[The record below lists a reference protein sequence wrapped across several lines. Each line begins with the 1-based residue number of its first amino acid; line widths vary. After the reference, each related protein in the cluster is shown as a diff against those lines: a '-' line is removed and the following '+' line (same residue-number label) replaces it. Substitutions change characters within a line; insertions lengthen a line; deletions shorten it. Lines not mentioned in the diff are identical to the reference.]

1 MFTIPADLTVFSVA
15 GLEDLLRVA
24 REELRTLRAGI
35 PDPSQ
40 VDDETMARMRDLHAF
55 GTSAQT
61 EIDARAA
68 RATEFATLELLE
80 RETPVIPATSGNP
93 AAAVPVFAE
102 IPAEQ
107 VAAIQANPGGVDAQA
122 IFEAAF
128 RAAQAAQGGTPA
140 ETPAATPTF
149 AQVAQLSPQPEILE
163 GVIEGLLGEN
173 HALVAANELENVH
186 AGTEMTSWRQFADAF
201 VSRSRTHGGS
211 VPMRHPVATIE
222 RRWSPEFIL
231 TEEMSELTVD
241 GILRRAGDESR
252 LEGGSLV
259 AANGWCAPSE
269 TLYSTC
275 LQISV
280 DGLLDLPEVIA
291 RRGGIR
297 HNQGIEFDTIFGTGT
312 GFNILTEAQV
322 IADTPKTCVEIPC
335 PPFVDDRLDVSVLC
349 LTGSILQNR
358 AYPEFVETFVRGALA
373 TFAHFVNRSVIAQI
387 VAGSVAVT
395 PSTVDPWA
403 SDGSLISNLLGIIEM
418 AIVDIRYRL
427 RLDFNTT
434 IEIVLPFWI
443 RAMMRQDFS
452 RRPGFD
458 GVGLTDAGIQSWFS
472 MRGARVQ
479 FVYDWQDSFSGVATG
494 PGADTP
500 ITTLPALVTP
510 KQVQFLA
517 YPAGTWVLARLDV
530 IRLENV
536 YDSVNLPQNLVTQL
550 FMEDGFKPMRMCPLS
565 RVYTVNICPSGL
577 VGAAQTVTC
586 TDITP

>member
-1 MFTIPADLTVFSVA
+1 MFTIPTDLSVFSVA
-15 GLEDLLRVA
+15 GLQDLLRVA
-24 REELRTLRAGI
+24 TAELTELRSSLTDFA
-35 PDPSQ
+35 SAT
-40 VDDETMARMRDLHAF
+40 DEQAARIAELHAF
-55 GTSAQT
+55 GVEAVAEIKKRQDK
-61 EIDARAA
+61 IDAIAQA
-68 RATEFATLELLE
+68 DPSAFEQAFQVAQAVGTQAPAVAEVV
-80 RETPVIPATSGNP
+80 ETPEVVE
-93 AAAVPVFAE
+93 AV
-102 IPAEQ
+102 
-107 VAAIQANPGGVDAQA
+107 VAASAPAVVENSTRPGVAEAIASSPAPLVGEIIPTNPGG
-122 IFEAAF
+122 F
-128 RAAQAAQGGTPA
+128 
-140 ETPAATPTF
+140 
-149 AQVAQLSPQPEILE
+149 
-163 GVIEGLLGEN
+163 LGDQ
-173 HALVAANELENVH
+173 HSLVAANNIPGISDGSQLS
-186 AGTEMTSWRQFADAF
+186 SWKDFAQAF
-201 VSRSRTHGGS
+201 SARTRSYPAPGS
-211 VPMRHPVATIE
+211 SARPLQHPIAEI
-222 RRWSPEFIL
+222 RRDYGPEFTITEGMGETEQHQIL
-231 TEEMSELTVD
+231 V
-241 GILRRAGDESR
+241 RAADESR

-269 TLYSTC
+269 TLYGTC
-275 LQISV
+275 LQIGS
-280 DGLLDLPEVIA
+280 DGMWQGPEVIA

-322 IADTPKTCVEIPC
+322 IADVTKTCVEIPC

-387 VAGSVAVT
+387 VAGSVAVA

-403 SDGSLISNLLGIIEM
+403 TDGSLISNLLGIVEM

-443 RAMMRQDFS
+443 LSMMRQDFS
-452 RRPGFD
+452 RRTGFD
-458 GVGLTDAGIQSWFS
+458 GVGLTDSQISSWFT

-479 FVYDWQDSFSGVATG
+479 FVYDWQDSFSGVVTG

-500 ITTLPALVTP
+500 ILTLPALVTP

-530 IRLENV
+530 IRLESI

-550 FMEDGFKPMRMCPLS
+550 FLEDGFKPMRMCPLS
-565 RVYTVNICPSGL
+565 RVYTVNICPSGATSAL
-577 VGAAQTVTC
+577 QTVAC

>member
-1 MFTIPADLTVFSVA
+1 MFTIPTDLSVFSVA
-15 GLEDLLRVA
+15 GLKDLLRVA
-24 REELRTLRAGI
+24 TEEMKAIKESLGADFASASDEQAQRIQDLHTFALAAQAEI
-35 PDPSQ
+35 TKNEAKVASIEAADPS
-40 VDDETMARMRDLHAF
+40 A
-55 GTSAQT
+55 
-61 EIDARAA
+61 
-68 RATEFATLELLE
+68 
-80 RETPVIPATSGNP
+80 
-93 AAAVPVFAE
+93 
-102 IPAEQ
+102 
-107 VAAIQANPGGVDAQA
+107 
-122 IFEAAF
+122 FEAAF
-128 RAAQAAQGGTPA
+128 RVAQAVAVETPA
-140 ETPAATPTF
+140 EPAPVESPEAVTAAAPAETEPRTPLAEAASQTP
-149 AQVAQLSPQPEILE
+149 VLSGDVVFTNP
-163 GVIEGLLGEN
+163 GGFLGEQ
-173 HALVAANELENVH
+173 HTLVAANNIPGVSDGRELD
-186 AGTEMTSWRQFADAF
+186 SWAEFAKAF
-201 VSRSRTHGGS
+201 SARTRNYPAPGASMRPLQHPIAEIHRNYGS
-211 VPMRHPVATIE
+211 EFTITDGMGEAEQHQVLVRAADE
-222 RRWSPEFIL
+222 R
-231 TEEMSELTVD
+231 
-241 GILRRAGDESR
+241 R

-269 TLYSTC
+269 TLYGTC
-275 LQISV
+275 LQIGS
-280 DGLLDLPEVIA
+280 DGMLNLPEVIA

-297 HNQGIEFDTIFGTGT
+297 HNQGIEFDSIFGTGQ

-322 IADTPKTCVEIPC
+322 IADVTKTCVEIPC

-373 TFAHFVNRSVIAQI
+373 TFAHFVNRSVIAQV
-387 VAGSVAVT
+387 VAGSTAVT

-403 SDGSLISNLLGIIEM
+403 TDNSLISNLLGIVEM

-427 RLDFNTT
+427 RLDFDTT

-452 RRPGFD
+452 RRNGFD
-458 GVGLTDAGIQSWFS
+458 GVGLTDAAIQSWFT

-479 FVYDWQDSFSGVATG
+479 YVYDWQDSFSGVATG

-530 IRLENV
+530 IRLEAI

-550 FMEDGFKPMRMCPLS
+550 FLEDGFKPMRMCPLS
-565 RVYTVNICPSGL
+565 RVYTVNICPSGATSAL
-577 VGAAQTVTC
+577 QTVAC

>member
-1 MFTIPADLTVFSVA
+1 MFTIPTDLSVFSVA
-15 GLEDLLRVA
+15 GLQDLLRVA
-24 REELRTLRAGI
+24 TAELTELRNSLTDFATAT
-35 PDPSQ
+35 
-40 VDDETMARMRDLHAF
+40 DEQASRIAELHAF
-55 GTSAQT
+55 GVEAVAEIAKRQAKIDSIQAADPSAFEQAFQVAQAVGTQT
-61 EIDARAA
+61 PEPVVA
-68 RATEFATLELLE
+68 
-80 RETPVIPATSGNP
+80 ETPEVPE
-93 AAAVPVFAE
+93 AV
-102 IPAEQ
+102 
-107 VAAIQANPGGVDAQA
+107 VAASAPAVAETSTRPGVAEALAQRTEPLVGDIIPTNPGGWL
-122 IFEAAF
+122 
-128 RAAQAAQGGTPA
+128 GT
-140 ETPAATPTF
+140 
-149 AQVAQLSPQPEILE
+149 Q
-163 GVIEGLLGEN
+163 
-173 HALVAANELENVH
+173 HALVAANNIPGVSDGAPLD
-186 AGTEMTSWRQFADAF
+186 SWKQFAEAF
-201 VSRSRTHGGS
+201 SARTRSYPAPGS
-211 VPMRHPVATIE
+211 SQRPLQHPIAEI
-222 RRWSPEFIL
+222 RRDYGPEFTI
-231 TEEMSELTVD
+231 TEGMGEAEQHQIMV
-241 GILRRAGDESR
+241 RAADESR

-269 TLYSTC
+269 TLYGTC
-275 LQISV
+275 LQIGT
-280 DGLLDLPEVIA
+280 DGMWQGPEVIA

-322 IADTPKTCVEIPC
+322 IADVLKTCVEIPC

-387 VAGSVAVT
+387 VAGSVAVA

-403 SDGSLISNLLGIIEM
+403 TDGSLISNLLGIVEM

-427 RLDFNTT
+427 RLDFSNT

-443 RAMMRQDFS
+443 LAMMRQDFS
-452 RRPGFD
+452 RRTGFD
-458 GVGLTDAGIQSWFS
+458 GVGLTDAQISSWFT

-500 ITTLPALVTP
+500 ILTLPALVTP

-530 IRLENV
+530 IRLESI

-550 FMEDGFKPMRMCPLS
+550 FLEDGFKPMRMCPLS
-565 RVYTVNICPSGL
+565 RVYTVNICPN
-577 VGAAQTVTC
+577 GATSALQSVAC

>member
-1 MFTIPADLTVFSVA
+1 MFTIPSDLTVFSVA

-40 VDDETMARMRDLHAF
+40 VDDDTMARMRDLHAF
-55 GTSAQT
+55 GTSAQA

-68 RATEFATLELLE
+68 RANEFATLELLE
-80 RETPVIPATSGNP
+80 RETPAAVPAEPAQTEP
-93 AAAVPVFAE
+93 AAAAFTAN
-102 IPAEQ
+102 Q
-107 VAAIQANPGGVDAQA
+107 VGVDTQA

-128 RAAQAAQGGTPA
+128 RAAQAAQGQPAATPA
-140 ETPAATPTF
+140 EPAPVTPTF
-149 AQVAQLSPQPEILE
+149 AQVAQLSPEPEILE
-163 GVIEGLLGEN
+163 GVIEGLLGE
-173 HALVAANELENVH
+173 HHSLVAANELENVH

-201 VSRSRTHGGS
+201 VARSRTHGGS

-241 GILRRAGDESR
+241 SILRRAGDESR

-275 LQISV
+275 LQIST
-280 DGLLDLPEVIA
+280 DGLLDVPEVIA

-349 LTGSILQNR
+349 LTGAILQNR

-418 AIVDIRYRL
+418 AIVDIQYRL
-427 RLDFNTT
+427 RLQQNTT
-434 IEIVLPFWI
+434 VEIVLPYWI
-443 RAMMRQDFS
+443 KAMMRQDFS

-458 GVGLTDAGIQSWFS
+458 GVGLTDAAIQSWFS
-472 MRGARVQ
+472 MRNARVQ
-479 FVYDWQDSFSGVATG
+479 FVYDWQDAFSGVATG

-500 ITTLPALVTP
+500 ITTLPALVSP

-586 TDITP
+586 TDVTP

>member
-1 MFTIPADLTVFSVA
+1 MFTIPSDLTVFSVA

-40 VDDETMARMRDLHAF
+40 VDDDTMARMRDLHAF
-55 GTSAQT
+55 GTSAQA

-68 RATEFATLELLE
+68 RANEFATLELLE
-80 RETPVIPATSGNP
+80 RETPAAVPAEPAQAEP
-93 AAAVPVFAE
+93 AAAAFTAN
-102 IPAEQ
+102 Q
-107 VAAIQANPGGVDAQA
+107 VGVDTQA

-128 RAAQAAQGGTPA
+128 RAAQAAQGQPAATPA
-140 ETPAATPTF
+140 EPAPVTPTF
-149 AQVAQLSPQPEILE
+149 AQVAQLSPEPEILE
-163 GVIEGLLGEN
+163 GVIEGLLGE
-173 HALVAANELENVH
+173 HHSLVAANELENVH

-201 VSRSRTHGGS
+201 VARSRTHGGS

-241 GILRRAGDESR
+241 SILRRAGDESR

-275 LQISV
+275 LQIST
-280 DGLLDLPEVIA
+280 DGLLDVPEVIA

-349 LTGSILQNR
+349 LTGAILQNR

-418 AIVDIRYRL
+418 AIVDIQYRL
-427 RLDFNTT
+427 RLQQNTT
-434 IEIVLPFWI
+434 VEIVLPYWI
-443 RAMMRQDFS
+443 KAMMRQDFS

-458 GVGLTDAGIQSWFS
+458 GVGLTDAAIQSWFS
-472 MRGARVQ
+472 MRNARVQ
-479 FVYDWQDSFSGVATG
+479 FVYDWQDAFSGVATG

-500 ITTLPALVTP
+500 ITTLPALVSP

-586 TDITP
+586 TDVTP